1 MVNKNLILTVDDK
14 PQNLQFLG
22 KLLSN
27 NGYEVAMAQ
36 SGAQAL
42 TFVKTEFPDLI
53 LLDVMMPDMDGYEV
67 CEKLKAGIPTRHIP
81 VIFLTAKSDARD
93 IVKGFEAGG
102 VDYVTKPFHSAELL
116 ARIKTH
122 IELKILRGLLPI
134 CSHCKKIR
142 DDKGFWNDVDKYF
155 GTHAHLTFTH
165 GICPACMN
173 KLFNEC
179 DGYRKRPLPDASE

>member
-1 MVNKNLILTVDDK
+1 MVNKSLILIVDDK

-36 SGAQAL
+36 SGVQAL
-42 TFVKTEFPDLI
+42 TFVKTESPDLI
-53 LLDVMMPDMDGYEV
+53 LLDVMMPEMDGYEV
-67 CEKLKAGIPTRHIP
+67 CGKLKAGPPTHHIP
-81 VIFLTAKSDARD
+81 VIFLTAKSDAQD

-122 IELKILRGLLPI
+122 IELKTLRGLLPI

-142 DDKGFWNDVDKYF
+142 DDKGFWNDVDRYF
-155 GTHAHLTFTH
+155 GTHSHLTFTH
-165 GICPACMN
+165 GICPTCMD
-173 KLFNEC
+173 KLYKEY
-179 DGYRKRPLPDASE
+179 DLYKKKKPPASDE